1 LHFLAF
7 YVIIDRLH
15 VLLVVHF
22 VLEVIKLSKHKDYYE
37 VCKQKKFTRAR
48 YESQGLIIKETQAK
62 IKKLYYKEHRVQKAT
77 LGLFYS
83 VWKKIDKSSVVYV
96 SYNCLI
102 AKKRGEI
109 KELVDEISDENQ
121 IATDLYH
128 RSDSEYFDKNDLD
141 EAKRLNDLATE
152 HRHNRSELN
161 QKLRKEYENLFDLMA
176 EALSS
181 VDQNMAANMRENVKL
196 LQAIEQDIVKN
207 CKKNHNDR
215 QELRRR
221 KAEFNRTSM
230 LEREIGAELRELKSS
245 KATPEVK
252 LATI

>member
-1 LHFLAF
+1 M
-7 YVIIDRLH
+7 
-15 VLLVVHF
+15 
-22 VLEVIKLSKHKDYYE
+22 SKHKDYYE

-48 YESQGLIIKETQAK
+48 YESQVLIIKETQAK

-83 VWKKIDKSSVVYV
+83 VWKKIDKSSVVYI

-128 RSDSEYFDKNDLD
+128 RSDNEYFDRNDLD

-181 VDQNMAANMRENVKL
+181 VDQNMAANMRENIKL
-196 LQAIEQDIVKN
+196 LQAIEQNQLIKHLN
-207 CKKNHNDR
+207 K
-215 QELRRR
+215 
-221 KAEFNRTSM
+221 
-230 LEREIGAELRELKSS
+230 
-245 KATPEVK
+245 
-252 LATI
+252 